1 MSAFWDSVIRPLLVA
16 LAARVVVEVGVA
28 RGETTRK
35 LLEWGAAHGC
45 VTHGIDPTAR
55 PRLQLAEL
63 EAQYGDA
70 FQFHQATSRDALPRI
85 RDADVV
91 LIDGDHNWYSVHS
104 ELEILA
110 TVAVSEQRPLP
121 LTLLHDVD
129 WPYGRRDM
137 YFDPEAIPDE
147 YRQEWAKGG
156 LLIGVQEL
164 NPDRGHG
171 LALKHAVTEGN
182 PRNGIRTA
190 VEDFLSETD
199 LRINWCSVPGFFG
212 MGILADEALLERSP
226 AVRAQIDELQSP
238 AFLQEQCRRIEE
250 NRIGMLI
257 ELDTMRRELAA
268 LRDAG

>member
-1 MSAFWDSVIRPLLVA
+1 MSAFWDSVIRPLLIA

-28 RGETTRK
+28 RGETTTK
-35 LLEWGAAHGC
+35 LLEWGAEHGC

-55 PRLQLAEL
+55 PRLRLADL
-63 EAQYGDA
+63 RAQYGDG
-70 FQFHQATSRDALPRI
+70 FQFHQGLSREVLPRI

-91 LIDGDHNWYSVHS
+91 LIDGDHNWYSVHTD
-104 ELEILA
+104 LEVLA
-110 TVAVSEQRPLP
+110 TVANEEQRPFP

-171 LALKHAVTEGN
+171 IALRHAVTEGN

-199 LRINWCSVPGFFG
+199 LRFDWSSVPGFFG

-226 AVRAQIDELQSP
+226 RLRSQIEEFRSP
-238 AFLQEQCRRIEE
+238 AFLHEQCRRIEQ
-250 NRIGMLI
+250 NRVGTLI
-257 ELDTMRRELAA
+257 DGDAARRELSA
-268 LRDAG
+268 LQGSG